1 MFKKLLSH
9 WAGRIFGL
17 FLIVF
22 IGLVIWRIPY
32 VLEQEKAVETVAFI
46 HAQKLTMNNV
56 DGKHLPPPPDPEL
69 MDATIEGID
78 ANANYIR
85 DDVELAIF
93 KKYPN
98 DIKIRAAELQY
109 AMALQLYLT
118 KVFDTTTW
126 VAGVQQV
133 GRGSGCVFETIP
145 EVSLDDSEE
154 KVIAIFKIGD
164 DRQEEV
170 VNLVLNTDKRIKF
183 NDSLYDSFITTH
195 SSSNEENCDLAI

>member
-126 VAGVQQV
+126 VASARQNS
-133 GRGSGCVFETIP
+133 RGAGCVFDTAP
-145 EVSLDDSEE
+145 DVSIED
-154 KVIAIFKIGD
+154 G
-164 DRQEEV
+164 EEV
-170 VNLVLNTDKRIKF
+170 VRKAFALAKQRQDEVRQMVINTQARIDHNRNISSDF
-183 NDSLYDSFITTH
+183 TVTYSSEDTNECDVSL
-195 SSSNEENCDLAI
+195 